1 MKNLGKFNLK
11 ILTEKFTGKNRERAE
26 SLMNNF
32 DGWSLLLRFN
42 LNIYESNQKFALRKF
57 HENWEIIELTAT

>member
-32 DGWSLLLRFN
+32 DG
-42 LNIYESNQKFALRKF
+42 
-57 HENWEIIELTAT
+57 